1 MGKIRETL
9 RSLSPALLTRA
20 EALIQRSESIAV
32 HAPSSFPTATSHGR
46 DHLQTVEKIADLF
59 LPDELLAK
67 LNSHE
72 IFYLLLSIYYH
83 DLGMVGE
90 ESEFGN
96 PEGREQ
102 IRRQHAVSVGVK
114 IVESWEQLGFQ
125 NENEARILADVCRG
139 HRPNRDKDGNASWL
153 EFDQIKAVGPSTSIR
168 LRLVAALIY
177 SIDELHLG
185 DDRAERRLQNWIK
198 LENDESRRHWMR
210 HNEIRGPVESTD
222 GGLQFDAIVKTK
234 VCEDDLR
241 RNVFAKAFGAVADL
255 NRQLQAEGVEIS
267 VPIPT
272 IQWDRTE
279 LWKLSAIT
287 SNEVDDGTTLENLK
301 QVVFESFAKYRD
313 EIFSLKG
320 LCCEIG
326 NADHEVKPKIENI
339 VEQLKSLGILESE
352 GDSEFKLAT
361 NQSTAIRVGRQL
373 READELDVLFG
384 GKFQGNHEFDLHC
397 KQFGYRYVEHQV
409 IPTLR
414 VYYGVNPDV
423 HEVDKKLVVLLK
435 ASPSAARFAIE
446 LKPIQS
452 ELVKRR
458 LLATTIIAGF
468 SRDCMQNTA
477 LILDKN
483 VRDAFRKIAVEFG
496 QNYERSVDFY
506 EELALIGGFD
516 ENRLTEILDYSDEW
530 KAEAT
535 KGISKEL
542 KKTTIKMS
550 QKFDTGQPIA
560 TTSFFY
566 FYLAGVRSGN
576 FVELKCNHDS
586 SIAFE
591 TTNLAESDPSN
602 RIPDEPPTSFMVGP
616 GQTQRLPVVDLR
628 CKPSFDPRSKVLT
641 LSAVELSD
649 HENGEFPM
657 IVSFPNP
664 DVAEKSVSTINFS
677 LTWPRL
683 TVGQILA
690 LKSCEKF
697 YDGDRVPEIRVSMF
711 KSGQG
716 FATLEPKGK
725 TFFGTF
731 SEFPNGLIE
740 KLAAWDSDL
749 PVPWFIKSDHESVI
763 LEAAP
768 VEIESVMNRIR
779 KELENEKR
787 QIPSFKMIHQGESER
802 PYREEYLGFFPG
814 LEMSPPRLEPSAEYS
829 DEDIERMWNDRKAA
843 FKLETHLREDTAQI
857 AGDFRKWA
865 YGGEKWPISI
875 DSNLPHFHQTKTVF
889 SLIRKPMVDRFWYF
903 EAPNEVVLRPTSQKE
918 KLETEMRYWKSV
930 GDEPR
935 EQLVKEKLE
944 RLETALLSAA
954 DKKESPLIVG
964 TPKTKPPKPMGLD
977 CKAKQKRKRRLA
989 ERQKKHSK
997 KKGK

>member
-9 RSLSPALLTRA
+9 RSLNPTLLTQA
-20 EALIQRSESIAV
+20 EALIRLSETIAV

-46 DHLQTVEKIADLF
+46 EHLQTVEKIADLF
-59 LPDELLAK
+59 LPDELLAA

-90 ESEFGN
+90 ESEFSS

-114 IVESWEQLGFQ
+114 IIENWEQLGFQ
-125 NENEARILADVCRG
+125 NENAARTLADVCRG
-139 HRPNRDKDGNASWL
+139 HRPRKDDDGNASWL
-153 EFDQIKAVGPSTSIR
+153 EFDQIRAIGPSTSIR

-210 HNEIRGPVESTD
+210 HNEIRGPVESAD

-234 VCEDDLR
+234 ICEQDLR

-255 NRQLQAEGVEIS
+255 NRQLQSEGLKIS

-279 LWKLSAIT
+279 LWKLSVVT
-287 SNEVDDGTTLENLK
+287 SSEVDNGTTLENLK
-301 QVVFESFAKYRD
+301 QVLCNCFAEYRD
-313 EIFSLKG
+313 ELFSLKE
-320 LCCEIG
+320 LCYEIG
-326 NADHEVKPKIENI
+326 NSDDEAKPKIENI
-339 VEQLKSLGILESE
+339 VDQLRSLGILKSES
-352 GDSEFKLAT
+352 DSGFYLAT
-361 NQSTAIRVGRQL
+361 NQSAVTQIGSLL
-373 READELDVLFG
+373 RKADELDVLFG

-397 KQFGYRYVEHQV
+397 KRFGDRYVEHQV

-414 VYYGVNPDV
+414 AFYGVNPDV
-423 HEVDKKLVVLLK
+423 HEVDKKLVILLK

-452 ELVKRR
+452 DLVKRR
-458 LLATTIIAGF
+458 LLATTVVAGF
-468 SRDCMQNTA
+468 SRDCMQNPA
-477 LILDKN
+477 LILDKSI
-483 VRDAFRKIAVEFG
+483 RDAFRKIAVEFG
-496 QNYERSVDFY
+496 QNFERSVDFY

-516 ENRLTEILDYSDEW
+516 ENKLTEIFDYSDEW
-530 KAEAT
+530 KNEAT
-535 KGISKEL
+535 KGISGE
-542 KKTTIKMS
+542 TTIKMS
-550 QKFDTGQPIA
+550 QTFDSGQPIA

-566 FYLAGVRSGN
+566 FYLAGLRSGN

-586 SIAFE
+586 SIVFD
-591 TTNLAESDPSN
+591 TTKLAESAPAS

-616 GQTQRLPVVDLR
+616 GQAQRLPVVDLR

-664 DVAEKSVSTINFS
+664 DLAEEGVSKINFS

-690 LKSCEKF
+690 LKSCKEPE
-697 YDGDRVPEIRVSMF
+697 DGGRVPEIRVSMF
-711 KSGQG
+711 KTGQG
-716 FATLEPKGK
+716 FATLELNGK
-725 TFFGTF
+725 TFSGTC
-731 SEFPNGLIE
+731 SKFPDELIE
-740 KLAAWDSDL
+740 KLAAWDADL
-749 PVPWFIKSDHESVI
+749 PAPWFIKSEHETLI
-763 LEAAP
+763 LGAALD
-768 VEIESVMNRIR
+768 EIKSVMNRIR
-779 KELENEKR
+779 KELESEKR
-787 QIPSFKMIHQGESER
+787 QIPSFKMIHQGEVER

-814 LEMSPPRLEPSAEYS
+814 LEMSPPTMEPNAEFS
-829 DEDIERMWNDRKAA
+829 NEEIEHMWNDRKAA
-843 FKLETHLREDTAQI
+843 FKLETHLREDSAQI
-857 AGDFRKWA
+857 AVDFRKWA
-865 YGGEKWPISI
+865 DGDGKWPIST
-875 DSNLPHFHQTKTVF
+875 DSNLPHFHQAKTVF
-889 SLIRKPMVDRFWYF
+889 SFIRKPMVDRFWYL
-903 EAPNEVVLRPTSQKE
+903 EAPNEVVLRPTSRKE

-944 RLETALLSAA
+944 RLETALLSTVE
-954 DKKESPLIVG
+954 KKEPRSIVNV
-964 TPKTKPPKPMGLD
+964 PKTKPPKPKGVD
-977 CKAKQKRKRRLA
+977 RKAKKKRMRKLA
-989 ERQKKHSK
+989 QRQKKQLK
-997 KKGK
+997 RKGK